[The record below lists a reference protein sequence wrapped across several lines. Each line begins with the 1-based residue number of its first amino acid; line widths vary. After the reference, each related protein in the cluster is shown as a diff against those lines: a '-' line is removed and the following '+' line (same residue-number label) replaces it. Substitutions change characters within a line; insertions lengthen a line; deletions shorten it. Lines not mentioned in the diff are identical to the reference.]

1 MSAPILSSVTVLT
14 STSVRASVAGDP
26 GATHCLY
33 FGVPGEPWIA
43 GAERVG
49 DGDIDQTGL
58 TAGARYLFMDIA
70 DSDPTP
76 SNVLSRTLT
85 APTEPVIERIAQ
97 ALVMKL
103 SRLVDDGLAT
113 AVVRPLRGGKLPPR
127 KDGQIILVQED
138 PRRDPRPPAGFSQW
152 IQPFGADLIVIPA
165 DESVTPVDQPVNEF
179 RAVVEKQLRTDPQFA
194 ATDLKGAVV
203 DTVIQ
208 DPLSFDPA
216 ERVDGVRVQFEIVF
230 RHRRDDPYS
239 FT

>member
-1 MSAPILSSVTVLT
+1 
-14 STSVRASVAGDP
+14 
-26 GATHCLY
+26 
-33 FGVPGEPWIA
+33 
-43 GAERVG
+43 
-49 DGDIDQTGL
+49 
-58 TAGARYLFMDIA
+58 MDIA

-97 ALVMKL
+97 ALTDKL
-103 SRLVDDGLAT
+103 ALLVDDGLAT
-113 AVVRPLRGGKLPPR
+113 DVIRPLRGGKLPSR
-127 KDGQIILVQED
+127 KNGQIILVQED

-152 IQPFGADLIVIPA
+152 IQPFGVDLIVIPA
-165 DESVTPVDQPVNEF
+165 DESTTPVDQRVNEF

-216 ERVDGVRVQFEIVF
+216 ERVDGVRVQVEIVL